1 MIGVGWG
8 VEFATLPPAAP
19 HLENGPARMIGVG
32 RLRAEKCYFGWLDAL
47 AAVGPSNGG
56 AELVVVGDGP
66 MAAAVRARARELG
79 LLDRIR
85 FAGARAEN
93 ETLAEIAHADRS
105 AEHTSELQS
114 LMRLSYAVFCL
125 QKKKAPHLP
134 HCTYFYNYP
143 RLLPPHNR

>member
-1 MIGVGWG
+1 MCL
-8 VEFATLPPAAP
+8 A
-19 HLENGPARMIGVG
+19 
-32 RLRAEKCYFGWLDAL
+32 AEKGYFGLLDAL

-93 ETLAEIAHADRS
+93 ETLAEIAHADILVLPSLLERS
-105 AEHTSELQS
+105 EERRGGHGWVSPCRS
-114 LMRLSYAVFCL
+114 RW
-125 QKKKAPHLP
+125 
-134 HCTYFYNYP
+134 
-143 RLLPPHNR
+143 